1 MSHDPHP
8 RWTCKC
14 NPSRVSFSVSNKN
27 PCTLHQARL
36 QNLIQYFQCPMTQIG
51 QRKKNRNRQ
60 TCTKGMDAAGRRIVR
75 ALIRAND
82 AMEPVTDTIASA
94 AAHVG
99 LVYGAMEVVRD
110 IRVVVGGMLRVARGS
125 GDGGQA
131 EAAPAVD
138 LAGACGLG
146 TSTSRYA

>member
-51 QRKKNRNRQ
+51 QRKKKLKSPDLHQRHG
-60 TCTKGMDAAGRRIVR
+60 CGGIVR